1 MSHSNDE
8 VHIVSYGEHTLVYIG
23 LLALTSLTVAVAGGN
38 FGSFNLPL
46 AMLIATCKAGLVLS
60 YFMHVKFENR
70 VLQMMVG
77 SAIILLLVA
86 YGMSFIDYGSR

>member
-8 VHIVSYGEHTLVYIG
+8 IHIVSYGTHTMVYIG
-23 LLALTSLTVAVAGGN
+23 LLVLTSLTVAVAGGD
-38 FGSFNLPL
+38 FGSLNLII
-46 AMLIATCKAGLVLS
+46 AMVIATCKAGLVLS

-77 SAIILLLVA
+77 SAILLLLIA